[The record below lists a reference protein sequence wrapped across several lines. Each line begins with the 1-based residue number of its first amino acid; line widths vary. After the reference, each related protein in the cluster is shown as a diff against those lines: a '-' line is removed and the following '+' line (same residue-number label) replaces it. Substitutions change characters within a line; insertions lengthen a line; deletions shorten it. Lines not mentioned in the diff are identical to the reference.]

1 MAGDRQT
8 MHDGDGAPS
17 GFPAGEPLAR
27 GAASLLRSNRRS
39 LIVAVCL
46 WVFLV
51 LLNRVLAGE
60 IMAFDR
66 AAIALMVDHVR
77 MAWLTPVMKA
87 VSFVVTP
94 VPLVALIFAIG
105 IGSRS
110 RGHRG
115 MGVFCAVNLIGST
128 VLNQVLKFAIQR
140 PRPDVALRL
149 VDIGGFG
156 LLVWLTWRYV
166 DDPRRR
172 AVLCSLLCIMIV
184 TVGFSRVYLGVHYAS
199 DVLGGFCASII
210 WLAVYTKVAG
220 PMLTARSGAPAAA

>member
-17 GFPAGEPLAR
+17 GVPAGEPLAR
-27 GAASLLRSNRRS
+27 GAASLLRSNRRP
-39 LIVAVCL
+39 LIVAVFL

-77 MAWLTPVMKA
+77 TPWLTPVMKA

-105 IGSRS
+105 IGSRA

-115 MGVFCAVNLIGST
+115 LGVFCAGNLIGST

-140 PRPDVALRL
+140 PRPDVTAT
-149 VDIGGFG
+149 G
-156 LLVWLTWRYV
+156 
-166 DDPRRR
+166 PRAASPRASRWPGARR
-172 AVLCSLLCIMIV
+172 ACCARTAARS
-184 TVGFSRVYLGVHYAS
+184 SS
-199 DVLGGFCASII
+199 PCAS
-210 WLAVYTKVAG
+210 G
-220 PMLTARSGAPAAA
+220 CSSSCSTACWRGRSWRSTGRPSRLWSITSGRRG